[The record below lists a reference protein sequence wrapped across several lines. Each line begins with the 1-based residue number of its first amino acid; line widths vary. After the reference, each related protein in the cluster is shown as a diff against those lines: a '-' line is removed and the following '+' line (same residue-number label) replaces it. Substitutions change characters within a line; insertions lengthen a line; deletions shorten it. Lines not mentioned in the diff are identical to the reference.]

1 MKRKLNLHRENPNTM
16 SCAVN
21 ESMDTAQR
29 IDYHNELRSTV
40 RASLTTGGVA
50 KPSGGGWV
58 AQSADMEATTACATK
73 AMSANPSFSRGSA
86 SPAMPSQPAA
96 TYCAACST
104 SRAPRYRPAATARAA
119 HRSAG
124 TAPAYSC
131 RHDHAAAVA
140 PPPPAEDEDGL
151 DAVPGRRG
159 VVGRQPCREG
169 RHGGRIPRGA
179 ARRRARMRRG
189 TASRC
194 SWPIRS

>member
-1 MKRKLNLHRENPNTM
+1 MNRWTRQHDT
-16 SCAVN
+16 SSGFDYYN
-21 ESMDTAQR
+21 EHS
-29 IDYHNELRSTV
+29 STV
-40 RASLTTGGVA
+40 RGSLATGSVA
-50 KPSGGGWV
+50 RPSGGGRISH
-58 AQSADMEATTACATK
+58 QSVDMEATTACATK
-73 AMSANPSFSRGSA
+73 AMSANPSFSRGSAAAA

-169 RHGGRIPRGA
+169 RHGGRVPRGA